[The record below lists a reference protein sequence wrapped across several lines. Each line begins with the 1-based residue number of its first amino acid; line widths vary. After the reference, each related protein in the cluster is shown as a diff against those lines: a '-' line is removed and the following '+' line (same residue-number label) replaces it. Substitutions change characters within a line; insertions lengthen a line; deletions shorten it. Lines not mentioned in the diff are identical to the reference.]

1 MTQLSSHLLETL
13 VLRCPGSIFDIIWST
28 YLERSLRKLAMRPV
42 ANFVIA
48 KALERAGLE
57 QLTYTLGELRDALRK
72 LCRN

>member
-1 MTQLSSHLLETL
+1 VTQLSSHLLETL
-13 VLRCPGSIFDIIWST
+13 VLCCPESIFNIIWST

-72 LCRN
+72 LCRK